1 MSTAEIK
8 KVKSFFKQVLAT
20 IKGDTAE
27 ATAEKIYRGAVSAF
41 NVQISALTGDQIS
54 LEDKLE
60 AAKENLEKA
69 TINNGNLIE
78 DRARYINNILSAQ
91 NDVTSAEEAL
101 DKHKAKLAFLKKR
114 MAALDKEEVAD

>member
-1 MSTAEIK
+1 MSTEVK
-8 KVKSFFKQVLAT
+8 KVKSFFKQVFAIL
-20 IKGDTAE
+20 KGDTDE
-27 ATAEKIYRGAVSAF
+27 AKAEKIYRGALSAF
-41 NVQISALTGDQIS
+41 NVQIAALTGDQIS

-69 TINNGNLIE
+69 TINNGNLID
-78 DRARYINNILSAQ
+78 DRAQYINNILNRQ

-114 MAALDKEEVAD
+114 MAALDKEELAD

>member
-1 MSTAEIK
+1 MSTEVK
-8 KVKSFFKQVLAT
+8 KVKSFFKQVFAIL
-20 IKGDTAE
+20 KGDTDE
-27 ATAEKIYRGAVSAF
+27 ARAEKIYRGALSAF
-41 NVQISALTGDQIS
+41 NVQIAALTGDQIS

-69 TINNGNLIE
+69 TINNGNLID
-78 DRARYINNILSAQ
+78 DRAQYINNILSKQ

>member
-1 MSTAEIK
+1 MSTEVK
-8 KVKSFFKQVLAT
+8 KVKSFFKQVFAIL
-20 IKGDTAE
+20 KGDTDE
-27 ATAEKIYRGAVSAF
+27 ARAEKIYRGALSAF
-41 NVQISALTGDQIS
+41 NVQIAALTGDQIS

-69 TINNGNLIE
+69 TINNGNLID
-78 DRARYINNILSAQ
+78 DRAQYINNILSKQ

-114 MAALDKEEVAD
+114 MAALDKEELAD

>member
-1 MSTAEIK
+1 MSTEVK
-8 KVKSFFKQVLAT
+8 KVKSFFKQVFAIL
-20 IKGDTAE
+20 KGDTDE
-27 ATAEKIYRGAVSAF
+27 AKAEKIYRGALSAF
-41 NVQISALTGDQIS
+41 NVQIAALTGDQIS

-69 TINNGNLIE
+69 TINNGNLID
-78 DRARYINNILSAQ
+78 DRAQYINNILSKQ

>member
-1 MSTAEIK
+1 MSTEVK
-8 KVKSFFKQVLAT
+8 KVKSFFKQVFAIL
-20 IKGDTAE
+20 KGDTDE
-27 ATAEKIYRGAVSAF
+27 ARAEKIYRGALSAF
-41 NVQISALTGDQIS
+41 NVQIAALTGDQIS

-69 TINNGNLIE
+69 TINNGNLID
-78 DRARYINNILSAQ
+78 DRAQYINNILNRQ